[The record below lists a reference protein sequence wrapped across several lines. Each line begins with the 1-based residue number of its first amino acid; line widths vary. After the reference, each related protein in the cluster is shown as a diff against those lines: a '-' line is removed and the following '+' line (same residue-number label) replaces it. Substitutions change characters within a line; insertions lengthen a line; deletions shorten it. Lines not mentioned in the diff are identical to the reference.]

1 MCRRWNWRNGDFS
14 KITENT
20 RRMIINID
28 GIGVIPQSI
37 IEEARDELAKLLI
50 EQCKAELSIGLMD
63 GDNREIE
70 IDF

>member
-1 MCRRWNWRNGDFS
+1 
-14 KITENT
+14 
-20 RRMIINID
+20 MIINID
-28 GIGVIPQSI
+28 GIGVVSQSV

-63 GDNREIE
+63 RDNREIE